1 MSGPERPGDLVAEI
15 VTCRRCPRLVAWR
28 EQVAIEK
35 VARYRDDVYWG
46 RPVPGFGDLRARI
59 LLLGLAEAG
68 TDPVNHAKFGIKI
81 AVAAAILLLAWPRRK
96 EASIAGNTYHAIGL
110 LALLNVAV
118 AVFVK

>member
-1 MSGPERPGDLVAEI
+1 MVFRILPGPGNYQIAAGRSMTPGGTPNGTLLQVLSG
-15 VTCRRCPRLVAWR
+15 
-28 EQVAIEK
+28 
-35 VARYRDDVYWG
+35 
-46 RPVPGFGDLRARI
+46 I

-96 EASIAGNTYHAIGL
+96 DASIAGNTYHAIGL